1 MNAPVH
7 PPTFASAQPTDAQLI
22 ACDAIVEFA
31 SIMCA
36 ESAALLAAA
45 AAADVPAIE
54 ARLWTSRRTLTT
66 AIQSWREAVPAD
78 SLRSAGNG

>member
-1 MNAPVH
+1 MSAAPIAI
-7 PPTFASAQPTDAQLI
+7 PSAAAQPTDAQLI

-31 SIMCA
+31 SILCG

-45 AAADVPAIE
+45 AAADVAAVE

-66 AIQSWREAVPAD
+66 AIHSWRESVPPREEGGA
-78 SLRSAGNG
+78 RHG

>member
-1 MNAPVH
+1 MNAPIR
-7 PPTFASAQPTDAQLI
+7 PPTFAAAQPTEAQLI

-54 ARLWTSRRTLTT
+54 ACLWTSRRTLTAT
-66 AIQSWREAVPAD
+66 IKSWRESVPPLHRDGAE
-78 SLRSAGNG
+78 